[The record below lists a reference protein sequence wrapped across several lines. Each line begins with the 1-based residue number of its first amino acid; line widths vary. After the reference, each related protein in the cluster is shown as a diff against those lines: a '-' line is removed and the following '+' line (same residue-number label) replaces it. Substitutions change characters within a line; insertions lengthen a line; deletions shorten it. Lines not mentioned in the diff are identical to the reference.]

1 MLALILAAQI
11 ILRIVD
17 LAIQVVFL
25 AAAAY
30 WVAKM
35 GRKGWRAGK

>member
-1 MLALILAAQI
+1 MLIMIAASMIMHIVGLA
-11 ILRIVD
+11 V
-17 LAIQVVFL
+17 QVVFL

-35 GRKGWRAGK
+35 GRKGWEAGK